1 MNWIYN
7 GHEVT
12 ELPDEI
18 VGMVYEIYYDNGKS
32 YIGSKMVRSK
42 VKLKPLKHMR
52 KNAVRYKVKETNW
65 KSYEGSSKLS
75 EGLTIVNKVILYLT
89 TNKRSMT
96 YLEDRELFTR
106 KALES
111 TDYINENIRGKYWDN
126 CLDGLYEY
134 KEI

>member
-7 GHEVT
+7 GYEIT
-12 ELPDEI
+12 QLPQEI
-18 VGMVYEIYYDNGKS
+18 VGMVYQIYYTNGKS

-52 KNAVRYKVKETNW
+52 KNAVRYKVRENNW
-65 KSYEGSSKLS
+65 KSYEGSSKLTS
-75 EGLTIVNKVILYLT
+75 GLTITTKVILYLT

-96 YLEDRELFTR
+96 YLEDRELFTC

-111 TDYINENIRGKYWDN
+111 DKYINENIRGKYWDN
-126 CLDGLYEY
+126 CLDGLYEHT
-134 KEI
+134 EL